1 MAGLMFEKE
10 YEFNASRRMLFP
22 YMSTA
27 GGLAQWYADDVT
39 IDEDKVFHFV
49 WEGDSHRAKLVA
61 QRVNSYV
68 KFEFLDDPVN
78 GEKAYTEIRLDENEL
93 TQTVFVKIFDYSDIG
108 DVEEAHELWDHLIQN
123 LKEIVG
129 G

>member
-1 MAGLMFEKE
+1 MFEKE

-22 YMSTA
+22 YVSTA
-27 GGLAQWYADDVT
+27 GGLSQWYADDVT
-39 IDEDKVFHFV
+39 IDEDKFFHFI

-61 QRVNSYV
+61 QRTNSYV
-68 KFEFLDDPVN
+68 KFEFVDDIVN
-78 GEKAYTEIRLDENEL
+78 GEPAYTEIRLDENEL
-93 TQTVFVKIFDYSDIG
+93 TQTVFVKIFDYNDI
-108 DVEEAHELWDHLIQN
+108 DDEEEAHELWDHLIQN

>member
-1 MAGLMFEKE
+1 MGGLKFEKE

-22 YMSTA
+22 YVSTA
-27 GGLAQWYADDVT
+27 GGLSQWYADDVT
-39 IDEDKVFHFV
+39 IDEDKLFHFV

-61 QRVNSYV
+61 QRANSYV
-68 KFEFLDDPVN
+68 KFEFVDDLVN
-78 GEKAYTEIRLDENEL
+78 GEPAFTEIRLDENEL
-93 TQTVFVKIFDYSDIG
+93 TQSVYLKIFDYSDIG
-108 DVEEAHELWDHLIQN
+108 EEDEAHELWDHLIQN

>member
-1 MAGLMFEKE
+1 MRGFKFEKE

-22 YMSTA
+22 YVSTA
-27 GGLAQWYADDVT
+27 AGLAQWYADDVT
-39 IDEDKVFHFV
+39 IDDDKIYHFI

-61 QRVNSYV
+61 QRANNYV
-68 KFEFLDDPVN
+68 KFEFIDDKIN
-78 GEKAYTEIRLDENEL
+78 GESAYTEIKLEENEM
-93 TQTVFVKIFDYSDIG
+93 TQTVFVKIFDFTDI
-108 DVEEAHELWDHLIQN
+108 DDAEEARELWDNLIHN